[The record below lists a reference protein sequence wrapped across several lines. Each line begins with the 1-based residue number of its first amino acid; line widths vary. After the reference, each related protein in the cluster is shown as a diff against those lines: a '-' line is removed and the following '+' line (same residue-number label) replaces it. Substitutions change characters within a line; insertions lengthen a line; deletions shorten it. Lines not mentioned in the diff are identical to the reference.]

1 MQSDGIVRPET
12 RTFSHSNSF
21 LLTRWAGSEGQA
33 ELYKGVKE
41 EVQAGPNGGLFFHL
55 FLSMSIFARF

>member
-21 LLTRWAGSEGQA
+21 IPTRWAGKEGQEELHKGA
-33 ELYKGVKE
+33 EVG
-41 EVQAGPNGGLFFHL
+41 VQAGPNGGLFFHL